1 MAAKFSAAERQAHI
15 LTVESLYL
23 SGKTQADIA
32 VHIGVSQQQISKY
45 LVKLQKAW
53 LDRLGEQLESAKGRE
68 LARLDRLEREY
79 WQAWDRSCQPAQTT
93 VNRAKTVSTKEFTEQ
108 GLIDVPALERE
119 WTHTE
124 RGQAGDPRFLEGV
137 SRCIEMRLKIVGG
150 FADKTLVIKTPEDK
164 IIEYLRL
171 GKVDPAEVRERFPHK
186 AEDWFAKAG
195 INAKVIDA
203 VR

>member
-79 WQAWDRSCQPAQTT
+79 WEAWRRSCEPEETNVNKAKTTT
-93 VNRAKTVSTKEFTEQ
+93 VEAYTDE
-108 GLIDVPALERE
+108 GLIEVPALQRE
-119 WTHTE
+119 WTHTQ
-124 RGQAGDPRFLEGV
+124 RGQAGDPRYLQGIQN
-137 SRCIEMRLKIVGG
+137 CIEMRLKIVGG
-150 FADKTLVIKTPEDK
+150 FAAT
-164 IIEYLRL
+164 
-171 GKVDPAEVRERFPHK
+171 KVDVTWRESLERNGVDPTTVFEQLVEAALARSTAADSGRGDGGSGTAP
-186 AEDWFAKAG
+186 
-195 INAKVIDA
+195 
-203 VR
+203 